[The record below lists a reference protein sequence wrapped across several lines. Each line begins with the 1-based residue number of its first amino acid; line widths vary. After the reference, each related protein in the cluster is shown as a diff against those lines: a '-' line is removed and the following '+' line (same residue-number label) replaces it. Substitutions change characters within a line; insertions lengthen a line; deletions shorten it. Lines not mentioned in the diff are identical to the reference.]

1 MILRYATNLKLAK
14 ELYNASKP
22 KLQGDQGMVDTFTNT
37 FGLPASTVKL
47 AGGVEATA
55 AALFAAS
62 FLNKNISRLGSLAT
76 ISVLSVAAYKVDS
89 TMTAYFSLEIVFI
102 ERWPTSFFT

>member
-1 MILRYATNLKLAK
+1 MQANLNYKVTKVWWILSQTHL
-14 ELYNASKP
+14 
-22 KLQGDQGMVDTFTNT
+22 V
-37 FGLPASTVKL
+37 LPASSVKL

-76 ISVLSVAAYKVDS
+76 ISVLSVAAYKHFEAGHGKKVHN
-89 TMTAYFSLEIVFI
+89 THLTY
-102 ERWPTSFFT
+102 